1 MGNDKVLVNRALGYI
16 VPLCVLSL
24 LICAATVSVA
34 NDMYAFVKSGD
45 EVNINITDA
54 ENIDDVAKLLEDEGI
69 INNPAIFS
77 LYVKRKGKEETLVN
91 FRGEVVLS
99 PSMSYRE
106 ILSSFS

>member
-1 MGNDKVLVNRALGYI
+1 MLVNRALGYI
-16 VPLCVLSL
+16 APICVLSL
-24 LICAATVSVA
+24 LICAAIVSVA

-45 EVNINITDA
+45 EVSINITDT
-54 ENIDDVAKLLEDEGI
+54 EDIDDVAELLGDEGI

-77 LYVKRKGKEETLVN
+77 LYVKRKGKEEKLIN
-91 FRGEVVLS
+91 FRGEIVLS